1 MKLTV
6 IIPAAG
12 KGLRL
17 NLPYSKEIMRINR
30 DQALIDYTFDLF
42 DGMGRDDVEF
52 IVVINEQKTDIIKYL
67 AKYKS
72 KYNVSFTYQDPNE
85 LEYTGAIKSAK
96 NLFGENN
103 IVLLPD
109 TILTLFKGQNL
120 VRELHDRLE
129 TGGFVFL
136 FKYESDEATLS
147 TKGCLKLNSKKQV
160 IDYEDKP
167 SQNFSRF
174 DGYWCGFG
182 FKKATFDNCISFME
196 KSTLK
201 IDDPKLDIEQT
212 KLFGRKVIEIKD
224 YEDLGTWDQLIKR
237 VPKVLIDAKL

>member
-12 KGLRL
+12 KGSRL
-17 NLPYSKEIMRINR
+17 NLPYSKEIMRVNR

-42 DGMGRDDVEF
+42 DGMGRDDIDF
-52 IVVINEQKTDIIKYL
+52 IVVINEYKTDIVRYL
-67 AKYKS
+67 AKYKN
-72 KYNVSFTYQDPNE
+72 KFNLSFTFQDPDK

-96 NLFGENN
+96 HLFGEYN

-109 TILTLFKGQNL
+109 TLLTLFEGQNL
-120 VRELHDRLE
+120 VRELHVCLE
-129 TGGFVFL
+129 TDGFTFL
-136 FKYESDEATLS
+136 FKNEGDEKTLS

-167 SQNFSRF
+167 SQNFTRF

-182 FKKATFDNCISFME
+182 FKKSVFDNCISFME

-201 IDDPKLDIEQT
+201 IDDPKIDIRQT
-212 KLFGRKVIEIKD
+212 KLFGKKVIEIKD
-224 YEDLGTWDQLIKR
+224 YKDLGTWEQLVRLFPEKNIN
-237 VPKVLIDAKL
+237 